1 MVFYLPLQS
10 QSPPWWSWPF
20 FLPGNIFYKW
30 DLTQIVTHLLRT
42 LVYVLFSSKHG
53 QLRASYWTSSNSS
66 WLPDHQMCGSCWK
79 WMVALSRRK
88 FLCTAPWEESETLMR
103 LKVLPVRWVE
113 IQNKKSSSWDWGQQC
128 FHLRK
133 APEFLESASIH
144 CQKIVLSSTWS
155 NMKSHPCI
163 SQTASLSLPN
173 PWKTARPTLLRY
185 STELNRYWI

>member
-1 MVFYLPLQS
+1 MGLVIKIKKHTCSGRWFTFS
-10 QSPPWWSWPF
+10 
-20 FLPGNIFYKW
+20 FLPNMASWAVYIE
-30 DLTQIVTHLLRT
+30 HLLI
-42 LVYVLFSSKHG
+42 
-53 QLRASYWTSSNSS
+53 QA
-66 WLPDHQMCGSCWK
+66 WLPDPQMCGSCWK
-79 WMVALSRRK
+79 WMVALSRKK

-103 LKVLPVRWVE
+103 SKVLPVRWVE

-133 APEFLESASIH
+133 TPELLGSTSIH

-185 STELNRYWI
+185 SRELNGNSS